1 MLIEILIGLLVLMT
15 LAAIGGV
22 IGIVSMRKNIES
34 MLITNDG
41 LHHRLLEQEQDI
53 ELAQRR
59 SDILKEKLNNIEAMV
74 GNNKLPAKVMRAQI
88 ITEIKK

>member
-1 MLIEILIGLLVLMT
+1 MIIEILIGLLVLMT

-22 IGIVSMRKNIES
+22 IGIVSIRKNMEG
-34 MLITNDG
+34 MLITNSG

-59 SDILKEKLNNIEAMV
+59 SDILKEKLNNIEVIV

>member
-22 IGIVSMRKNIES
+22 IGIVSIRKNMEG
-34 MLITNDG
+34 MLITNSG

-59 SDILKEKLNNIEAMV
+59 SDILKEKLNNIEVIV

>member
-1 MLIEILIGLLVLMT
+1 MLIEILIGLLVLTT
-15 LAAIGGV
+15 LVAIGGV
-22 IGIVSMRKNIES
+22 IGIVNARKSMEN

-59 SDILKEKLNNIEAMV
+59 SDILKGKLNNIETIV
-74 GNNKLPAKVMRAQI
+74 GNNKLPAKVMRTQI

>member
-22 IGIVSMRKNIES
+22 IGIISMRKNIES

-41 LHHRLLEQEQDI
+41 LHHRLLEQEQNI

-59 SDILKEKLNNIEAMV
+59 SDILKEKLNNIEVIV

>member
-1 MLIEILIGLLVLMT
+1 MIIEILIGLLVLMT
-15 LAAIGGV
+15 LVAIGGV

>member
-1 MLIEILIGLLVLMT
+1 MITEILIGLLVLTT
-15 LAAIGGV
+15 LVAIGGV
-22 IGIVSMRKNIES
+22 IGIVNARKNMES
-34 MLITNDG
+34 MLSTNDV

-59 SDILKEKLNNIEAMV
+59 SDILKEKLNNIEAIA
-74 GNNKLPAKVMRAQI
+74 GNTKLPNKVMRAQI

>member
-1 MLIEILIGLLVLMT
+1 MITEILIGLLVLTT
-15 LAAIGGV
+15 LVAIGGV
-22 IGIVSMRKNIES
+22 IGIINARKNMES

-41 LHHRLLEQEQDI
+41 LHHRLLDQEQDI

-59 SDILKEKLNNIEAMV
+59 SDILKEKLNNIEAII
-74 GNNKLPAKVMRAQI
+74 GNNKLPAKVMRTQI

>member
-1 MLIEILIGLLVLMT
+1 MITEILIGLLVLTT
-15 LAAIGGV
+15 LVAIGGI
-22 IGIVSMRKNIES
+22 IGIVNARKNMES
-34 MLITNDG
+34 MIITNGG

-59 SDILKEKLNNIEAMV
+59 SGILKEKLNNIEAIV
-74 GNNKLPAKVMRAQI
+74 GNNKLPAKVMRTQI

>member
-22 IGIVSMRKNIES
+22 IGVVNARKNMES

-53 ELAQRR
+53 EIAQRR
-59 SDILKEKLNNIEAMV
+59 SDILKEKLNNIEAIV
-74 GNNKLPAKVMRAQI
+74 GNNKLPAKVMRTQI

>member
-1 MLIEILIGLLVLMT
+1 MITEILIGLLVLMT
-15 LAAIGGV
+15 LVAIGGV
-22 IGIVSMRKNIES
+22 IGIVNARKSMEN

-59 SDILKEKLNNIEAMV
+59 SGILKEKLNNIEAIV
-74 GNNKLPAKVMRAQI
+74 GNNKLPAKVMRTQI

>member
-1 MLIEILIGLLVLMT
+1 MLTEILIGLLVLMT
-15 LAAIGGV
+15 LAAIGGI
-22 IGIVSMRKNIES
+22 IGIVSIRKNMEG
-34 MLITNDG
+34 MLITNSG

-59 SDILKEKLNNIEAMV
+59 SDILKEKLNNIEVIV

>member
-22 IGIVSMRKNIES
+22 IGIVSIRKNMEG
-34 MLITNDG
+34 MLITNSG

-59 SDILKEKLNNIEAMV
+59 SDILKEKLNNIEVIV
-74 GNNKLPAKVMRAQI
+74 GNNKLPNKVMRAQI

>member
-1 MLIEILIGLLVLMT
+1 MLIEILIGLLVLTT
-15 LAAIGGV
+15 LVAIGGV
-22 IGIVSMRKNIES
+22 IGIVNARKSMEN

-59 SDILKEKLNNIEAMV
+59 SDILKEKLNNIEAIA
-74 GNNKLPAKVMRAQI
+74 GNTKLPNKVMRAQI

>member
-1 MLIEILIGLLVLMT
+1 MITEILIGLLVLMT
-15 LAAIGGV
+15 LAAIGGI
-22 IGIVSMRKNIES
+22 IGIVSIRKNMEG
-34 MLITNDG
+34 MLITNSG

-59 SDILKEKLNNIEAMV
+59 SDILKEKLNNIEVIV

>member
-1 MLIEILIGLLVLMT
+1 MLIEILIGLLVLTT
-15 LAAIGGV
+15 LVAIGGV
-22 IGIVSMRKNIES
+22 IGVINARKNMES

-53 ELAQRR
+53 EIAQRR
-59 SDILKEKLNNIEAMV
+59 SDILKEKLNNIEAIA
-74 GNNKLPAKVMRAQI
+74 GNTKLPNKVMRAQI

>member
-1 MLIEILIGLLVLMT
+1 MLVEILIGLLVLTT
-15 LAAIGGV
+15 LASIGGV
-22 IGIVSMRKNIES
+22 IGVVNARKSIES

-59 SDILKEKLNNIEAMV
+59 SDILKEKLNNIEAIV
-74 GNNKLPAKVMRAQI
+74 GNNKLPAKVMRTQI